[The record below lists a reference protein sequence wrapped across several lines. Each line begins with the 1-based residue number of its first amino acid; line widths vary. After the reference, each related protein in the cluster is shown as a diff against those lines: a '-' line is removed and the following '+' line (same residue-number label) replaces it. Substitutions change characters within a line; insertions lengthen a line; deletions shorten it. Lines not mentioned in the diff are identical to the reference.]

1 MKKLTTYDKIL
12 KVAKKEFL
20 ANGFEKTSI
29 RDIGKIIG
37 ISSTALYRH
46 FENKEAIFATLL
58 KPMLEDI
65 EKMFESREEF
75 YLGDFDLEIHLKMW
89 IKEPNDLDA
98 LVDNIYKYNDE
109 WKLVLTCS
117 EGTSFNDFFQTMVN
131 RVQIN
136 TLKYLDVLREKGL
149 SVNEVDP
156 VELHFIMSAYYS
168 SVIEIVKH
176 ELTYEDAVHYVQT
189 LKNFFYPGWKNLLG
203 I

>member
-75 YLGDFDLEIHLKMW
+75 YLGDFDLENHLKMW
-89 IKEPNDLDA
+89 EQEPNDLDM
-98 LVDNIYKYNDE
+98 LIENIYKYFDE
-109 WKLVLTCS
+109 WKLILCRS
-117 EGTSFNDFFQTMVN
+117 EGTSYNDFFQMMVN

-136 TLKYLDVLREKGL
+136 TLNYIAILKEKGL
-149 SVNEVDP
+149 SVKDVDP
-156 VELHFIMSAYYS
+156 IELHFIMSAYYS
-168 SVIEIVKH
+168 SVIEIVNH
-176 ELTYEDAVHYVQT
+176 ELTYEEAVHYIQT
-189 LKNFFYPGWKNLLG
+189 LKDFFYPGWRRLIG

>member
-75 YLGDFDLEIHLKMW
+75 YLGDFDLENHLKMW
-89 IKEPNDLDA
+89 EQEPNDLDM
-98 LVDNIYKYNDE
+98 LIENIYKYFDE
-109 WKLVLTCS
+109 WKLILCRS
-117 EGTSFNDFFQTMVN
+117 EGTSYNDFFQMMVN

-136 TLKYLDVLREKGL
+136 TLNYIAILKEKGL
-149 SVNEVDP
+149 AVKDVDP
-156 VELHFIMSAYYS
+156 IELHFIMSAYYS
-168 SVIEIVKH
+168 SVIEIVNH
-176 ELTYEDAVHYVQT
+176 ELTYEEAVHYIQT
-189 LKNFFYPGWKNLLG
+189 LKDFFYPGWRRLIG